1 MIKDIMETRLCSLRP
16 VAECD
21 AERILEI
28 LKDRSASEYFEGTS
42 SHATSIETV
51 KQFIASCNECSAKK
65 IVVLR
70 AIEYLHNLAGIVLVR
85 SSNGEIA
92 TNIAILPAYQNL
104 GIGQETI
111 DTIVSAIEEVNNTAS
126 YGRNLS
132 NSQCI
137 VNQPNILFLCGRYF
151 SEVAVLVNFIADI
164 DFASHSNAGILTD
177 LMTIFRDAS
186 LHDWLEDQYHRGN
199 GSAYDL
205 LTKLLGIPQD
215 AEDRYL
221 TTELLKLFGN
231 SSNLNF
237 ASQIEKQVRLQG
249 EGQIEADNQLFD
261 IANIF
266 QPIELPKVYDSFKIK
281 VGLDVISPSKD
292 KVHIRLGSQEKTVDM
307 SSRTSGT
314 QLEFIVYPS
323 DRLEFSEDIYLD
335 GNSFITLSFKLFP
348 PKEWNDDECTRQGIK
363 FLYHQNYE
371 KAILCFKKY
380 RIPATLFWSGIL
392 KYING
397 TNINDIK
404 EVYQLWQECW
414 QTQDST
420 YAHIARCM
428 MALLELKGEV
438 GKPNL
443 ERASSLI
450 RAVNVNDTGSN
461 VVRLAIHGSL
471 SPDEFESLIYGYS
484 VSDINVPPVA
494 SFSLYESLTM
504 SDVLFDFHE
513 GLRVTLLDVD
523 SPLLVNID
531 SDKDSL
537 YAHIGVTINNDW
549 SYAKDDW
556 NINDDSHRL
565 SYDATSDEW
574 KLHMP
579 DFLSRYGIVDYRQIK
594 QVNLIFRDGNSQLK
608 IEPSPNKH
616 FIIDCLLSRPHIA
629 LHCITF
635 LLGQFGKIEDI
646 LKQSGVYLCRC
657 KLHPY

>member
-1 MIKDIMETRLCSLRP
+1 MIKDIMETRLCNLRP

-28 LKDRSASEYFEGTS
+28 LKDRSASEYFEGAS

-51 KQFIASCNECSAKK
+51 KQFIASCNERSGKK

-104 GIGQETI
+104 GIGQEAI

-132 NSQCI
+132 NSHCI

-151 SEVAVLVNFIADI
+151 SEVAVLVNFIANI
-164 DFASHSNAGILTD
+164 DFASYSNAGILTD
-177 LMTIFRDAS
+177 LMTLFRDAS
-186 LHDWLEDQYHRGN
+186 LQDWLQYQYHRGN

-205 LTKLLGIPQD
+205 LTKLLEIPQD

-249 EGQIEADNQLFD
+249 EGQIKADGQLFD

-292 KVHIRLGSQEKTVDM
+292 KVHIRLGIQEKTVDI
-307 SSRTSGT
+307 SSKTSGT

-323 DRLEFSEDIYLD
+323 DRLEFSEQIYVD
-335 GNSFITLSFKLFP
+335 GNSFRTLSFKLFP
-348 PKEWNDDECTRQGIK
+348 PIEWNEDECARQGIK

-371 KAILCFKKY
+371 KALLCFKKY
-380 RIPATLFWSGIL
+380 RTPATLFWSGVL
-392 KYING
+392 TYING
-397 TNINDIK
+397 QNINDIK
-404 EVYQLWQECW
+404 ESYQFWQECW
-414 QTQDST
+414 QTQDTT
-420 YAHIARCM
+420 YAHIARCR

-438 GKPNL
+438 GKPNIDKARTL
-443 ERASSLI
+443 INEVSETSVGCKIVKWAIEGILSSDNFERY
-450 RAVNVNDTGSN
+450 
-461 VVRLAIHGSL
+461 
-471 SPDEFESLIYGYS
+471 IYSYS
-484 VSDINVPPVA
+484 VSDVNVLPRPF
-494 SFSLYESLTM
+494 FSLQESLVPYHICDFRRGLQV
-504 SDVLFDFHE
+504 SFDAH
-513 GLRVTLLDVD
+513 VHSHLLK
-523 SPLLVNID
+523 NIEPA
-531 SDKDSL
+531 KNSL
-537 YAHIGVTINNDW
+537 YAHIGVTINKDW

-565 SYDATSDEW
+565 SYDATKHSWE
-574 KLHMP
+574 LYMP

-594 QVNLIFRDGNSQLK
+594 QVNLIFRDESSQLK

-616 FIIDCLLSRPHIA
+616 FIIDCLISRPHIA
-629 LHCITF
+629 LHSIT
-635 LLGQFGKIEDI
+635 LHLGQFDRIKDI
-646 LKQSGVYLCRC
+646 LQQSGVIFGSR
-657 KLHPY
+657 P